1 MKGTWSERIGR
12 AEHLAREGGASAS
25 LLRFYAE
32 LLRGQQHIFDRL
44 SEQPPSGDL
53 ERDLSLVRTAA
64 LVLLRTVVTS
74 GPEEL
79 AESAQHVLADPSESL
94 DELLLTYWRSPS
106 DRQFFGKAVVQPY
119 ANWLAGHSVTV
130 QRDMTR
136 ADNRCPFCGGK
147 PQLAVLDATDSQ
159 GGGGKSLFC
168 STCLSAWPFP
178 RVQCAHCGETD
189 EPRLGY
195 FHSPTYAHVRI
206 EVCDACHHYQKA
218 VDRSRLGLADPLV
231 DEVATAALDLWA
243 REHGYTKI
251 EMNLIGL

>member
-1 MKGTWSERIGR
+1 MSSGSTPADRDWFSRERV
-12 AEHLAREGGASAS
+12 LALALGIAT
-25 LLRFYAE
+25 
-32 LLRGQQHIFDRL
+32 I
-44 SEQPPSGDL
+44 
-53 ERDLSLVRTAA
+53 LSLYVCYLIVKPFIPALAFALALAVATHKPHDWLYRRLNNNTLTAA
-64 LVLLRTVVTS
+64 IAVILVALVIIAPLTALVTYIVQQIVTTV
-74 GPEEL
+74 
-79 AESAQHVLADPSESL
+79 
-94 DELLLTYWRSPS
+94 R
-106 DRQFFGKAVVQPY
+106 
-119 ANWLAGHSVTV
+119 
-130 QRDMTR
+130 
-136 ADNRCPFCGGK
+136 
-147 PQLAVLDATDSQ
+147 DSQ